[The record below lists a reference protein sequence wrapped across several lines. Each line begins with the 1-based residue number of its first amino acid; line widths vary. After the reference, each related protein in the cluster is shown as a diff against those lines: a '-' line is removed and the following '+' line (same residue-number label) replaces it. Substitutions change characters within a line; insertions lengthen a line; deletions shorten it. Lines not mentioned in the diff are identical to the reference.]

1 MQACSQRVQGVWM
14 DPLFSLFLKHHFKSH
29 GNVLANPYMKEISSI
44 VNNKLTLERI
54 SQFTGFTERTSV
66 VLLE

>member
-1 MQACSQRVQGVWM
+1 M

-44 VNNKLTLERI
+44 VNNRLTPERI
-54 SQFTGFTERTSV
+54 SQFTGFTERASM